1 MFTLKYQINV
11 PLSPLVLTGGLG
23 VFTLTYA
30 QSTEEQ
36 MHGKNFKPSEF
47 FHGAL
52 IESKRENKQ
61 PSFPYAAALAVC
73 SHDSEGMM

>member
-1 MFTLKYQINV
+1 MFTLKYQIKV
-11 PLSPLVLTGGLG
+11 PLSPLVLIGGFG

-36 MHGKNFKPSEF
+36 VHGKPSEL

-61 PSFPYAAALAVC
+61 PSFPYAAALPVR
-73 SHDSEGMM
+73 SSDSEGMM